1 MIVHWCAASSRSWA
15 FLNGEKEYF
24 FIKQKG
30 MTDGLCHNSSWFA
43 EGEARILR
51 QGAVEC
57 SVGKRHLV
65 SVHVCSARVLCA
77 PDSHRAGSRLSI
89 VSVRQSALKTE

>member
-1 MIVHWCAASSRSWA
+1 MVCGCPLVCSWQQFLKHMDWA
-15 FLNGEKEYF
+15 FLNGEKAEYF

-30 MTDGLCHNSSWFA
+30 MTDGLCHNSV
-43 EGEARILR
+43 GLQGREADIFQ

-65 SVHVCSARVLCA
+65 TVHICSARVLCA
-77 PDSHRAGSRLSI
+77 PDSHHAGSRLS
-89 VSVRQSALKTE
+89 A